1 MSKGLSLTSVDDASM
16 YVTKTT
22 ALQVSRL
29 AGVELY
35 NQYRIS
41 GFECDVTSI
50 AKYEFLHT
58 LRSKKPQIGSIFY
71 IPMCSIV
78 RNAII

>member
-50 AKYEFLHT
+50 EFLHT
-58 LRSKKPQIGSIFY
+58 LRLTEMQIGSIFY